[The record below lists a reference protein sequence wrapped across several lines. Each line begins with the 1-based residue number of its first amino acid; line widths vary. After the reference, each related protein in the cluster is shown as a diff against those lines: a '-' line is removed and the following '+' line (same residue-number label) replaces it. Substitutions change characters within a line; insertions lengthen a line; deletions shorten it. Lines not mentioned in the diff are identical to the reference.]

1 MNELSYC
8 TFPLSLNSLHI
19 KSVYEM
25 QILALAG
32 ALPDGLRQSNEQLA
46 SLLHTNRKTIV
57 MALSRLRTKN
67 LLVNS
72 GTKPRRVLNV
82 TAKVIDLL
90 TALPPAT
97 QAPKTTPRA
106 GGQMPPAR
114 GDQMPPATGGETPPH
129 NINNK
134 RINEYKHTHSI
145 LSDKNSN
152 SNSPAI
158 PDFLIRYRQQMNQL
172 SMQFQNQITG
182 GAR

>member
-72 GTKPRRVLNV
+72 GTKQRRVLNV
-82 TAKVIDLL
+82 TAKVIGLL
-90 TALPPAT
+90 TALPAAT
-97 QAPKTTPRA
+97 QAPKTTPPT
-106 GGQMPPAR
+106 GGQMPPDT
-114 GDQMPPATGGETPPH
+114 GGETTPATGGETPPH

-134 RINEYKHTHSI
+134 RINEYKHTHSFF
-145 LSDKNSN
+145 SEKSNNNSL
-152 SNSPAI
+152 AI

-172 SMQFQNQITG
+172 NIQFQNQITG
-182 GAR
+182 GVK